1 MKDKW
6 IKVSDRM
13 PERHLTPALVFL
25 KDGRYCIA
33 WWFITDRGGRW
44 VDWFDAMD
52 DDECYSFVNFFF
64 PSISQNI
71 GWLHPFLIFVTC
83 DQD

>member
-1 MKDKW
+1 MKGSDW
-6 IKVSDRM
+6 IKVSDRL

-52 DDECYSFVNFFF
+52 DDECYSPLWGN
-64 PSISQNI
+64 
-71 GWLHPFLIFVTC
+71 VTHWMPIELPEAY
-83 DQD
+83 

>member
-1 MKDKW
+1 MKSKW
-6 IKVSDRM
+6 IKVSDRL

-44 VDWFDAMD
+44 VDWFDAMS
-52 DDECYSFVNFFF
+52 DDEIYSPLWGN
-64 PSISQNI
+64 
-71 GWLHPFLIFVTC
+71 VTHWMPIELPKEG
-83 DQD
+83 

>member
-6 IKVSDRM
+6 IKVSDRL

-44 VDWFDAMD
+44 VDWFDAMC
-52 DDECYSFVNFFF
+52 DDETYTALWGN
-64 PSISQNI
+64 
-71 GWLHPFLIFVTC
+71 VTHWMPIELPEE
-83 DQD
+83 D

>member
-6 IKVSDRM
+6 IKVSDRL

-44 VDWFDAMD
+44 ADWFDAMS
-52 DDECYSFVNFFF
+52 DDEYFTPLWGN
-64 PSISQNI
+64 
-71 GWLHPFLIFVTC
+71 VTHWMPIELPKE
-83 DQD
+83 D